1 MEQRL
6 GPALVELNELLE
18 KASIQFALIGGL
30 AVSAWGIIRA
40 TQDIAVDKQRSYS
53 ARKHNAP
60 RRVESFFRSEW
71 LSD

>member
-30 AVSAWGIIRA
+30 AVAAWGVIRA
-40 TQDIAVDKQRSYS
+40 TQDIAVGKQRSYS

-60 RRVESFFRSEW
+60 RRVERFSRSEW